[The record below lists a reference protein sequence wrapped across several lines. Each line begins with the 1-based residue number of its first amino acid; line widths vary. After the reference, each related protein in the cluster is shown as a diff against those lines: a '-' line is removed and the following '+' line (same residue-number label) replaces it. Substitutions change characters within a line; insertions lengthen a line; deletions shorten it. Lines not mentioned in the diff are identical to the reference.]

1 MNEIKPNIFLS
12 EVSKNLTDKANHIL
26 KIKDQISVLSQSLSF
41 FIQKSNYCY
50 ESSVV
55 IDIAKENLIICCNGC
70 LNTSIMINLNDNLKI
85 VFDNYKKNI
94 INPLHNAM
102 SILIVMLDALKYNAD
117 VIAENDKLQT
127 EKRENFLAAIGSNST
142 MIDSTWDL
150 LNEQILEPL
159 YEDFNKLEKMV
170 NVELENANTN

>member
-1 MNEIKPNIFLS
+1 MNETKSNIFLS
-12 EVSKNLTDKANHIL
+12 EVSKNLSDKANHIL

-41 FIQKSNYCY
+41 FIQGTNYCD

-55 IDIAKENLIICCNGC
+55 IDIAKENLIICANGC
-70 LNTSIMINLNDNLKI
+70 LNTSIMLNQNNDLKI

-102 SILIVMLDALKYNAD
+102 SILIVTLDALNYNVD
-117 VIAENDKLQT
+117 VITENDNLQA
-127 EKRENFLAAIGSNST
+127 EKREKYLTMIGSNST
-142 MIDSTWDL
+142 MIDSTWDM

-159 YEDFNKLEKMV
+159 YEDFNKLEKV
-170 NVELENANTN
+170 INEELVLETN